1 VSVSEDGVARGED
14 NGGAMAEGEM
24 WEVCSGTE
32 SLMLPPGIV
41 GGEGTLA
48 PLKVEE
54 DFLWVQHHK
63 ILQTVALEEGGF
75 GIDKILTMMWL
86 LLDALHA
93 KDKWISIYELFN
105 GKCFVTFDH
114 LPNVDLAC
122 KDALMML
129 MIAFVIIKSR

>member
-14 NGGAMAEGEM
+14 NGGAMAKVEM
-24 WEVCSGTE
+24 WEVCSGAE
-32 SLMLPPGIV
+32 SLMLPPGVV
-41 GGEGTLA
+41 GGEGTLC

-75 GIDKILTMMWL
+75 CIDKILTMIWL

-93 KDKWISIYELFN
+93 KVADASLSFTSNKRRIFNDFMDIEL
-105 GKCFVTFDH
+105 
-114 LPNVDLAC
+114 
-122 KDALMML
+122 
-129 MIAFVIIKSR
+129 